1 VTTPPAGPG
10 PAAADPTASGPAAPD
25 TGWHVDIPLIGP
37 VGWPPTGNLAF
48 LAAIGGLAALEV
60 VAWPVAAAL
69 AVGHVLAQ
77 AHDHPALRAVGEG
90 LEDA

>member
-1 VTTPPAGPG
+1 MTAPPTAPAA
-10 PAAADPTASGPAAPD
+10 PAAADTAAT
-25 TGWHVDIPLIGP
+25 TGWHVDVPLIGP

>member
-1 VTTPPAGPG
+1 VTAPPAASVPD
-10 PAAADPTASGPAAPD
+10 AADPAPD

>member
-1 VTTPPAGPG
+1 MTAPPAAPV
-10 PAAADPTASGPAAPD
+10 PPAADPTAPVPPGPT

-90 LEDA
+90 LEEA

>member
-1 VTTPPAGPG
+1 MTAAPPGSTTTTPAPA
-10 PAAADPTASGPAAPD
+10 
-25 TGWHVDIPLIGP
+25 TGWHVDVPLVGK

-48 LAAIGGLAALEV
+48 LAALGGLAALEV

-77 AHDHPALRAVGEG
+77 AHDHPAIRALGEG
-90 LEDA
+90 LEEA

>member
-1 VTTPPAGPG
+1 MTAPPATPG
-10 PAAADPTASGPAAPD
+10 PAAADPVAPD
-25 TGWHVDIPLIGP
+25 TGWYVDVPLIGP

>member
-1 VTTPPAGPG
+1 MTAPPAAPA
-10 PAAADPTASGPAAPD
+10 PAAPDPAPD
-25 TGWHVDIPLIGP
+25 TGWHIDVPLIGP

-90 LEDA
+90 LEEA

>member
-1 VTTPPAGPG
+1 MTTPPGA
-10 PAAADPTASGPAAPD
+10 PAPATPDTAAT

-77 AHDHPALRAVGEG
+77 AHDHPVLRAVGEG

>member
-1 VTTPPAGPG
+1 MTATTTDSTTTTTPTTTPAP
-10 PAAADPTASGPAAPD
+10 
-25 TGWHVDIPLIGP
+25 GWHVDVPLIGP
-37 VGWPPTGNLAF
+37 VGWPPTGRLAF

-60 VAWPVAAAL
+60 VAWPVAVAL

-77 AHDHPALRAVGEG
+77 DRDHPALRALGEG

>member
-1 VTTPPAGPG
+1 M
-10 PAAADPTASGPAAPD
+10 TAPPAAPD
-25 TGWHVDIPLIGP
+25 PATPDTVATTGWHVDIPLVGP

-90 LEDA
+90 LENA